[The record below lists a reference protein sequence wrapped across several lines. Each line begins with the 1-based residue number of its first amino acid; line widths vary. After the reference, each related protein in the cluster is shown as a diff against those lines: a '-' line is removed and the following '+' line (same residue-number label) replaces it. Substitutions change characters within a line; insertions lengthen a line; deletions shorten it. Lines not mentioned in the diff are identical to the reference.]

1 MPVSTKH
8 VDYDHNEIDWRK
20 CRDVYEGQRAVK
32 AAGTLYLPR
41 LTEQT
46 DQEYN
51 SYKDRALFY
60 SITSKSVGALVGMG
74 MIRPPILKYPEA
86 MSPYFV
92 ENSGVEFYEAFGA
105 ILQETLLMGR
115 YGALI
120 DRQVVNGRPQIHG
133 YRAEAILNWRTN
145 RDGLPYLVVL
155 KETTL
160 DEDQSDEYAASVKT
174 QYRVLR
180 LVHRDSVTSNAYLMK
195 ELLIDTTALPI
206 VNQAGSE
213 LIYTVSIYDE
223 KETHVSTTVPTNNG
237 RPMNVIPFY
246 VSGPVG
252 IGFGVSKSPM
262 LDIADINISHYR
274 TSADLEHG
282 RHFTGLPTAVVSGI
296 EAGTKL
302 KIGSMSAWV
311 LPDKDAK
318 AHYLEFTGAGLGSL
332 ENAMKEKQAQM
343 ASLSSR
349 LLDNSANGSEAADAI
364 RLRYMS
370 ESASLSS
377 ICRTTEAMLNRCY
390 KTIAAMEG
398 HNPDEV
404 TIHLEKEFHN
414 TRLSAADQAKMTEA
428 YLSGGMSVE
437 TFVFNMRRG
446 DMLSTDRTDEQEIAE
461 LNKLKSDLE
470 AAKQKEQQSKQ
481 PQQVPPK
488 NQPPAQS

>member
-8 VDYDHNEIDWRK
+8 IEYEKYESDWKK
-20 CRDVYEGQRAVK
+20 CRDVYNGQRAVK
-32 AAGTLYLPR
+32 EAGPAYLPR

-46 DQEYN
+46 DAEYN
-51 SYKDRALFY
+51 AYKGRALFY
-60 SITSKSVGALVGMG
+60 SITSKSVGALVGMA

-86 MSPYFV
+86 MRPYFI

-105 ILQETLLMGR
+105 VIQEVLLMGR
-115 YGALI
+115 YGVLI
-120 DRQVVNGRPQIHG
+120 DRQFENGRPQIHG
-133 YRAEAILNWRTN
+133 YRAESIINWRTS

-155 KETTL
+155 QESTL
-160 DEDQSDEYAASVKT
+160 DETTSDEYLVSVKT

-180 LVHRDSVTSNAYLMK
+180 LVPRDQILLNPRLMK
-195 ELLIDTTALPI
+195 DILVDTTALPI
-206 VNQAGSE
+206 VNRPGSD

-223 KETHVSTTVPTNNG
+223 KEQHVSTVVPTNSG

-246 VSGPVG
+246 AAGPVG
-252 IGFGVSKSPM
+252 IGFNVGKSPM
-262 LDIADINISHYR
+262 LDIADINISHYN

-318 AHYLEFTGAGLGSL
+318 AQYLEFTGQGLGSL

-377 ICRTTEAMLNRCY
+377 ICRTTEAMLNLCY

-398 HNPDEV
+398 HDPDEV

-414 TRLSAADQAKMTEA
+414 SRLSATDVAKMTES

-437 TFVFNMRRG
+437 TYVFNLRRG
-446 DMLSTDRTDEQEIAE
+446 DMLSTDRTDDEEIAN
-461 LNKLKSDLE
+461 LNKMKSDAE
-470 AAKQKEQQSKQ
+470 VAAQKAA
-481 PQQVPPK
+481 VIPPK